1 HVRQGDERSGHAC
14 GDHRHRA
21 VVAPRD
27 DPAPLE
33 WIEREVDSAP
43 AEADNR
49 VLRERSLLG
58 PDHDAPL
65 DRQLAER
72 ARHARRR
79 GLFRPPL
86 AGTAEPA
93 SRSER
98 GPLRRARE
106 RLAHARLHLLDL
118 LLFDPLL
125 HRLRHTRSSC
135 SAAAPSTSSITAP
148 TVSSTPVFSITGTPS
163 ARARSTMKSWS

>member
-1 HVRQGDERSGHAC
+1 
-14 GDHRHRA
+14 
-21 VVAPRD
+21 
-27 DPAPLE
+27 PAPHPHPLALGG
-33 WIEREVDSAP
+33 RPPHAP
-43 AEADNR
+43 SRA
-49 VLRERSLLG
+49 
-58 PDHDAPL
+58 APPTG
-65 DRQLAER
+65 RWRAR

-79 GLFRPPL
+79 GFFRRL
-86 AGTAEPA
+86 LVGTPEPA